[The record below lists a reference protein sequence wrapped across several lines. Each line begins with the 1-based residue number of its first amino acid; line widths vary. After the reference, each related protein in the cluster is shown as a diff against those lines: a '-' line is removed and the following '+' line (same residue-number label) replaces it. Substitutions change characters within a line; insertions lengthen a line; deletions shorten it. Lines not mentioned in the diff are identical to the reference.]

1 MFHVRNIQKP
11 PPRIQ
16 VTSAHPHWGL
26 SGFNTLIRSE
36 ASTCRASIRAAK
48 NIVAD
53 IGEKFAQR
61 SKGLVELSKCTEEHS
76 ERDVQSVVKQ
86 FDLMLPLQLTSL
98 PKQPGTRYT
107 GEFKAIR
114 LRDWCQFLVDYNC
127 WHVVCGLREPDEN
140 RECAILAEFWRR
152 FQLVEPDHQIFAEFA
167 QHRIDPSRC
176 CPMLLH
182 GDEGRGRKK
191 CPFLV
196 VAFHSFIGFGTQA
209 ANRSR
214 THRSYRRMRLNY
226 SETTHV
232 HRFITAVLPKMV
244 KDDVA
249 LKTILS
255 FVTAESLHTL
265 RHGVSTCHGGQ
276 RYHMAVLNVTGDWAW
291 LAKAGCLS
299 RSYSNCE
306 KRPRGARS
314 QPKGICHLCRAGQLN
329 VPFED
334 FNRDATWKSTMLQ
347 RGDNPFASRPAL
359 AQLPHRPNKEATL
372 FKYDLWHSLH
382 LGFGKTL
389 SASILTLISDRMSAN
404 NVDDRFTELSDEFF
418 QYCDESRIT
427 PYINVITKETVGWP
441 NRATYPNGF
450 WSKGHVTVTLLKF
463 IAHWLHTHD
472 VSDSAMLTTCIEAV
486 DSLNACMED
495 LYRQDIWISQAIARP
510 MGEKGL
516 RCLELYQGLA
526 RHAYDAGEAQ
536 FAFMPKGHV
545 VHHVFDELAQSGI
558 WILNPLCFSVQVSE
572 DYIGR
577 KSRLARR
584 VAPAQVIQRVLE
596 RSLQVGWKHWTQ
608 MGFIKGWRRWRGK
621 EVKKSRVARCVLG
634 LRVHWSYRFSRLS
647 AFMHIK
653 DTHGIT
659 WWHNNIFIDRLKI
672 HDLEEPGFF
681 EKNWVLP
688 KNR

>member
-226 SETTHV
+226 RSE
-232 HRFITAVLPKMV
+232 
-244 KDDVA
+244 
-249 LKTILS
+249 
-255 FVTAESLHTL
+255 E
-265 RHGVSTCHGGQ
+265 
-276 RYHMAVLNVTGDWAW
+276 
-291 LAKAGCLS
+291 
-299 RSYSNCE
+299 
-306 KRPRGARS
+306 
-314 QPKGICHLCRAGQLN
+314 
-329 VPFED
+329 
-334 FNRDATWKSTMLQ
+334 
-347 RGDNPFASRPAL
+347 
-359 AQLPHRPNKEATL
+359 
-372 FKYDLWHSLH
+372 
-382 LGFGKTL
+382 
-389 SASILTLISDRMSAN
+389 
-404 NVDDRFTELSDEFF
+404 
-418 QYCDESRIT
+418 
-427 PYINVITKETVGWP
+427 
-441 NRATYPNGF
+441 
-450 WSKGHVTVTLLKF
+450 
-463 IAHWLHTHD
+463 
-472 VSDSAMLTTCIEAV
+472 
-486 DSLNACMED
+486 
-495 LYRQDIWISQAIARP
+495 
-510 MGEKGL
+510 
-516 RCLELYQGLA
+516 
-526 RHAYDAGEAQ
+526 
-536 FAFMPKGHV
+536 
-545 VHHVFDELAQSGI
+545 
-558 WILNPLCFSVQVSE
+558 
-572 DYIGR
+572 
-577 KSRLARR
+577 RR
-584 VAPAQVIQRVLE
+584 V
-596 RSLQVGWKHWTQ
+596 
-608 MGFIKGWRRWRGK
+608 GK
-621 EVKKSRVARCVLG
+621 ECRSR
-634 LRVHWSYRFSRLS
+634 WSPY
-647 AFMHIK
+647 H
-653 DTHGIT
+653 
-659 WWHNNIFIDRLKI
+659 
-672 HDLEEPGFF
+672 
-681 EKNWVLP
+681 
-688 KNR
+688 